1 MKELT
6 KVIKYATLSLLIL
19 LASAMLLL
27 SAYAQEEIPEEI
39 PPEQYPQVPNPY
51 NPPSPPPAPQEV
63 AIVVVSA
70 SVGGTTDPAP
80 GAYKYPYAETITLK
94 ATASSGFK
102 FLYWTIRGTY
112 TPAHNVPPI
121 NYPENIN
128 PEDPG
133 SWIPAFPAPSEVA
146 QDSLITSTNPLTI
159 ICGYGYTYVYEPVFA
174 PTTAP
179 PSTSDAIVVILESV
193 GGTTDPAP
201 GIYHYVNGSTISL
214 KATANSGYEFVYWV
228 AVDEQGHPTTIS
240 DNPTNIICGYGYTF
254 KYQAM
259 FQPAGAGPP
268 VSAEVPIYIWA
279 IIAVLAIVA
288 VVAIAFAVTR
298 GKK

>member
-6 KVIKYATLSLLIL
+6 KVVKYATLSLLIL

-27 SAYAQEEIPEEI
+27 SAYAQEGEEI

-51 NPPSPPPAPQEV
+51 IPPSPPPAPQEV

-70 SVGGTTDPAP
+70 SVGGTTDPEP
-80 GAYKYPYAETITLK
+80 GAYRYGYGQTITLT

-102 FLYWTIRGTY
+102 FLYWTIHGSY
-112 TPAHNVPPI
+112 TPGHNVPPI
-121 NYPENIN
+121 NYPENAAAD
-128 PEDPG
+128 PE
-133 SWIPAFPAPSEVA
+133 WVPAFPSPSEVA
-146 QDSLITSTNPLTI
+146 QDSLIISTNPLTI
-159 ICGYGYTYVYEPVFA
+159 ICGYGYTYVYEPVFV

-179 PSTSDAIVVILESV
+179 PSTSDAIVVVLESV

-201 GIYHYVNGSTISL
+201 GTYRYINGSTISL
-214 KATANSGYEFVYWV
+214 KATANSGYDFVYWV
-228 AVDEQGHPTTIS
+228 AIDQQGHSSTIT

-268 VSAEVPIYIWA
+268 VSAEVPMYIWA
-279 IIAVLAIVA
+279 IIVVLAIVA
-288 VVAIAFAVTR
+288 VVAIAAALMR